1 MKKIIVPCDF
11 SDQAVEAF
19 RLALDLAA
27 LINGQVHLINVIE
40 LPVMHDTVLMPT
52 LSFEENLMKELKA
65 GAETQFTKLKSQ
77 YGGSAK
83 VESVVLYGATSISIL
98 DYVSEN
104 NIDLVVMG
112 SKGASGVKELV
123 IGSNAE
129 KIVRRSEVPVL
140 VVKKYVEL
148 ASIKNIVFPSTLQHD
163 HEDLVTKVKELQD
176 IFKATLHIV
185 YINTPGNF
193 TRDIITTKRL
203 NDFARRYMFTNY
215 TTSVFND
222 NYEES
227 GVINFTHTIG
237 ADMIAMGTHGR
248 KGLTH
253 LLSGSVT
260 EDIVNHVDCPI
271 WTFTFKD

>member
-203 NDFARRYMFTNY
+203 NDFVRRYMFTNY